1 MLALRS
7 NTNSKTNIPLPNCA
21 VYHLAPA
28 VAATD
33 DNTSFE
39 MYFSKSNTNF
49 IDDTMYFWI
58 YAYQ

>member
-49 IDDTMYFWI
+49 IDDTMYF
-58 YAYQ
+58 